1 MPRLESIHGSADDVG
16 MRPLPW
22 RLRVQD
28 DLTRMLLL
36 MILCPVLF
44 MAGIWIG
51 DYVPDMRVVG
61 VDSGTLTISIFGIF
75 ATAAAACPVLIVLD
89 LMRWLLGVRIRRS
102 GGTPPR

>member
-1 MPRLESIHGSADDVG
+1 
-16 MRPLPW
+16 
-22 RLRVQD
+22 
-28 DLTRMLLL
+28 MLLL

-51 DYVPDMRVVG
+51 DYVPDMRLAG
-61 VDSGTLTISIFGIF
+61 VDSGTLTISIVGIF

-102 GGTPPR
+102 GGIPPR

>member
-1 MPRLESIHGSADDVG
+1 

-22 RLRVQD
+22 RLWVQD
-28 DLTRMLLL
+28 DLTRVLLL

-51 DYVPDMRVVG
+51 DCVPDTRALG
-61 VDSGTLTISIFGIF
+61 VSPDSLAISIFGVF

-102 GGTPPR
+102 RETPHRLP